1 MRRKLFGSAAL
12 LVGLVLVA
20 GQSAAQPDP
29 EVLKLIGPVFRIIGS
44 NPAALLNNS
53 GVQKELKLDEEQ
65 VKAVQEM
72 NKASGFGGFGGGF
85 RPKGKDGGGF
95 DEAAKERMTKMFEKL
110 GQLKDVPEDKL
121 EDKIREVFKEEIEGP
136 TKAAEKILKPDQ
148 AKRLAQI
155 SRQNA
160 GVRGL
165 IGTETAKELKLTD
178 EQKSKIKEIATEL
191 DKDVAE
197 LMPMGKGGFGGGGFG
212 GGRVSPETR
221 EKVAHLRKEA
231 MEKATESLTADQK
244 TTWKDLTGEPFE
256 MKFNPPQKKKDD

>member
-1 MRRKLFGSAAL
+1 MRFAMRRKLFGLAAL
-12 LVGLVLVA
+12 MVGLVVVA

-29 EVLKLIGPVFRIIGS
+29 ELFKLIGPVFRVINS
-44 NPAALLNNS
+44 NPAVLLNNS

-72 NKASGFGGFGGGF
+72 NKTSGFGFGGFG
-85 RPKGKDGGGF
+85 KGKGGF
-95 DEAAKERMTKMFEKL
+95 DDAAKERMTKMFEKL

-121 EDKIREVFKEEIEGP
+121 DDKIREVFKEEIEGP

-165 IGTETAKELKLTD
+165 VGTETAKELKLSDDQAT
-178 EQKSKIKEIATEL
+178 KIKGIATEL

-197 LMPMGKGGFGGGGFG
+197 LMPMGKGGFGGGGGF
-212 GGRVSPETR
+212 GRVSPETR
-221 EKVAHLRKEA
+221 EKIANLRKES
-231 MEKATESLTADQK
+231 MEKATEVLSADQK
-244 TTWKDLTGEPFE
+244 TKWKELTGEPFE
-256 MKFNPPQKKKDD
+256 VKLEFPRPKKKDD

>member
-44 NPAALLNNS
+44 NPAALLNNPS
-53 GVQKELKLDEEQ
+53 VQKEIKLDVEQ
-65 VKAVQEM
+65 VKGVHEM
-72 NKASGFGGFGGGF
+72 NKNAGFGFGGGF
-85 RPKGKDGGGF
+85 RKGKDGGGF

-155 SRQNA
+155 GRQNA

-178 EQKSKIKEIATEL
+178 EQKTKIKEISTEL

-197 LMPMGKGGFGGGGFG
+197 LMPMGKGGFGGGFG
-212 GGRVSPETR
+212 GGRISPETR

-244 TTWKDLTGEPFE
+244 TKWKELTGDPFE
-256 MKFNPPQKKKDD
+256 MKFNPPQRKKDD